1 VGQCRLRTEGDEQLV
16 VWGNATTLRR
26 KEKRMS
32 NTKKKL
38 REDFLYYRYANTG
51 NGSND
56 CARSEV

>member
-1 VGQCRLRTEGDEQLV
+1 M
-16 VWGNATTLRR
+16 TLRR